1 MKSGSN
7 NTSNNDTRTRVD
19 KWLWAARFYKTRS
32 LAKEAIE
39 SGHVHCDGQRVKVS
53 REVFVDMT
61 LTIRQGHDEKI
72 IVVDAL
78 SSVRGPAPVAQLLYH
93 ETPESIAKRDDLREQ
108 RKTQNLAHPD
118 HKPNKKERR
127 QIHRFQRGYGE

>member
-1 MKSGSN
+1 
-7 NTSNNDTRTRVD
+7 
-19 KWLWAARFYKTRS
+19 
-32 LAKEAIE
+32 
-39 SGHVHCDGQRVKVS
+39 
-53 REVFVDMT
+53 MT

-108 RKTQNLAHPD
+108 RKAQNLAHPD

-127 QIHRFQRGYGE
+127 QIHRFQRGFGE